1 MIVIAD
7 LKAEID
13 ARVGRLGGVGVSA
26 KLRNPSQQEYRYVA
40 SSKRMEGKRVLVTG
54 AGTGIGRGVALEFAK
69 EGADS
74 AVREI
79 LRAGGKATALKADF
93 GQVAPVKQLAK
104 DASNFLGG
112 LDVLINNA
120 GITMTMPFGQVTPEQ
135 FDTLYHVN
143 VRAQFFLTQAVVP
156 FMEQQG
162 KGVVINLTSIHA
174 FSGMTEHSV
183 YAGTKGAI
191 MAYTRELSL
200 ELIQKGIRVNAI
212 APGWVFT
219 ENHRKVLGDDF
230 DVEAAGRTI
239 PVGFIG
245 TPTDIAKL
253 AIFLASD
260 ESRYF
265 LGQTLLIDGGQF
277 SIMPLT
283 GDFRKKRDKRFGIG
297 YVPGLGNG

>member
-1 MIVIAD
+1 MAD
-7 LKAEID
+7 T
-13 ARVGRLGGVGVSA
+13 R
-26 KLRNPSQQEYRYVA
+26 
-40 SSKRMEGKRVLVTG
+40 RMEGKRVLVTG

-69 EGADS
+69 EGAAVVLHYSNSASGADS
-74 AVREI
+74 AVQEI
-79 LRAGGKATALKADF
+79 LRTGGKARAFKVDF
-93 GQVAPVKQLAK
+93 NQVEPVKQLAK
-104 DASNFLGG
+104 DAIDFLGG

-120 GITMTMPFGQVTPEQ
+120 GITMTMPFGEVTPEQ

-143 VRAQFFLTQAVVP
+143 IRAQFFLTQAVVP
-156 FMEQQG
+156 TMERQG

-230 DVEAAGRTI
+230 DTEAAGRTV

-245 TPTDIAKL
+245 TPTDIARM
-253 AIFLASD
+253 AIFMASD
-260 ESRYF
+260 ESRF
-265 LGQTLLIDGGQF
+265 LLGQTVLIDGGQA

-283 GDFRKKRDKRFGIG
+283 GDFREKRDKRFGIG
-297 YVPGLGNG
+297 YVPGL